1 MVVWLDCQE
10 SWDHPRV
17 CGKNR
22 SKSEPSSL
30 VTGSPPRVREKLI
43 HFVCATTSLGITP
56 ACAGKTFKESNP
68 LFLPWDHPRVCGKN
82 IHLSIVV
89 VCVSGSPPRVR
100 EKLPLIRSRNCS
112 IGITPACAGKTKMHT
127 YWTQKGRDHPRVCGK
142 NCVSTVKRTFLV
154 GSPPR
159 VREKHNGQAGGE
171 WSSRITPACAGKT
184 LIHNILQ
191 CFQWDHP
198 RVCGKNLNHVL
209 NLELVMGSP
218 PRVREKH

>member
-100 EKLPLIRSRNCS
+100 EKLVKFPPLVQHV
-112 IGITPACAGKTKMHT
+112 GITPACAGKTGNP
-127 YWTQKGRDHPRVCGK
+127 TQTIDVGQDHPRVCGK
-142 NCVSTVKRTFLV
+142 NLV
-154 GSPPR
+154 HQIKITSHSGSPPR
-159 VREKHNGQAGGE
+159 VREKH
-171 WSSRITPACAGKT
+171 
-184 LIHNILQ
+184 
-191 CFQWDHP
+191 
-198 RVCGKNLNHVL
+198 
-209 NLELVMGSP
+209 
-218 PRVREKH
+218 